1 MANKRMFSLQIVDS
15 DAFLDMPS
23 SSQLLYFHLAMRADD
38 EGFIGN
44 AKKIMRSIGGSEDDL
59 KILIAKRFILTFKS
73 SVIVIKHWLIHN
85 TLRQE
90 RISPTSYTN
99 EKALLLVK
107 PNKSYTERQKE
118 NADIMPPIGRQNA
131 AEIRLG
137 IDKVSIDTEQS
148 SGKTPPII
156 WDYSEKL
163 KEMKKSEKPL
173 DRLLAYF
180 WVEKEFVFEN
190 GKQLSTRYT
199 RDCKPAKKILESG
212 YNAKHV
218 KNAVEYIQEKYKDV
232 DWTLET
238 VLKVIAEANK

>member
-1 MANKRMFSLQIVDS
+1 MFSLQIVDS

-59 KILIAKRFILTFKS
+59 KILIAKRFVIVFES
-73 SVIVIKHWLIHN
+73 SVMVIKHWMIHN
-85 TLRQE
+85 TIRQDRLKE
-90 RISPTSYTN
+90 TSYTN

-107 PNKSYTERQKE
+107 PNKSYTERQKLD
-118 NADIMPPIGRQNA
+118 AVKMPSIGGQDA
-131 AEIRLG
+131 AQIRL
-137 IDKVSIDTEQS
+137 DKIRLDKNTEQS
-148 SGKTPPII
+148 SEKNLPII
-156 WDYSEKL
+156 WEYSEKL

-212 YNAKHV
+212 YTSKHV
-218 KNAVEYIQEKYKDV
+218 KNAVEYIQGKYKDV